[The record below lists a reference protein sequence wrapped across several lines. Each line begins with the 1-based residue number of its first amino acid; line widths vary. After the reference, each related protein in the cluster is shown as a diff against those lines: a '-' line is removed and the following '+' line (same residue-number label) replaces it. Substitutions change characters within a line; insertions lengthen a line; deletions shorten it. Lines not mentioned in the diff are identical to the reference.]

1 MKQAPLAMIV
11 FGLFFTAR
19 FSRARYLLVD
29 IDDGAIGARDPVSRD
44 GDGILDSFLNIYKL
58 NVLYLRQI
66 VHFLFETFLCRY
78 SRFDLTDCISDDG
91 YDEFDYR
98 HVGVGRPSALN
109 AAKKSCSR
117 NKNRGVAQTTNTVFF
132 DEQDWQKTTTSLRCQ
147 AVYTHV
153 FQCKVPK
160 VDKTPCKSL
169 TEKTMGTLG
178 YECQS
183 CKAKHP
189 GATGF
194 MVEVGKFN
202 GHFYHE
208 EGIFKS
214 QGGKWIEIGAC

>member
-1 MKQAPLAMIV
+1 M
-11 FGLFFTAR
+11 
-19 FSRARYLLVD
+19 
-29 IDDGAIGARDPVSRD
+29 
-44 GDGILDSFLNIYKL
+44 
-58 NVLYLRQI
+58 
-66 VHFLFETFLCRY
+66 FEPFLCQY
-78 SRFDLTDCISDDG
+78 SRFHLTDCISDDG

-147 AVYTHV
+147 AIYTHV

-214 QGGKWIEIGAC
+214 QGGKWIEIGACWYNARLHLSKYVLLPYHE